1 MLGWMKMQCNGLNPR
16 SSHMKCFFFVICLFN
31 FGWVEMGHSSTP
43 VVENPIDK
51 LVGLHQIL
59 VQAPDEAE
67 LHLAHL
73 ALQEA
78 MVDTWRSNDFWTT
91 SCDAL
96 GDRMG
101 VVHVGE
107 KNERLAIITW
117 NAEKKNRTQLYGG
130 VVIFFDRF
138 GHQIVQELE
147 HYASTVANSS
157 IDSKK
162 RFKPE
167 KWPGAIYYDLIL
179 QHQGKTPIYTLLGWD
194 GADGIRTRK
203 IVETL
208 TIHGGKLRFGTPV
221 IDAGKGSQK
230 RLILEFSDNL
240 TAMLRW
246 REDLNMIVMDHLSA
260 PDASL
265 RGRTAF
271 YGPDMTYDALV
282 WQKNHWVLKENVDV
296 RDPDMKGPWNN
307 PKRPRR
313 RPRNG

>member
-1 MLGWMKMQCNGLNPR
+1 MGGWMKMQFNDLNPR
-16 SSHMKCFFFVICLFN
+16 SSHMKCVFFVICFFSL
-31 FGWVEMGHSSTP
+31 GWVEMGHSSTP
-43 VVENPIDK
+43 VAENPIDK
-51 LVGLHQIL
+51 LVGLHQNL
-59 VQAPDEAE
+59 VQAAGETE
-67 LHLAHL
+67 LLSAHL
-73 ALQEA
+73 LLQEA
-78 MVDTWRSNDFWTT
+78 MLDTWSSHDFWTT
-91 SCDAL
+91 AWDAL

-101 VVHVGE
+101 VVHAGE
-107 KNERLAIITW
+107 KNERLAVITW

-130 VVIFFDRF
+130 VVIFFDRS
-138 GHQIVQELE
+138 GNQIVKELE
-147 HYASTVANSS
+147 NVSSKVDKSS

-167 KWPGAIYYDLIL
+167 KWPGAVYYELIL

-208 TIHGGKLRFGTPV
+208 TVQGEKLRFGTPV

-230 RLILEFSDNL
+230 RLILEFADNV

-246 REDLNMIVMDHLSA
+246 RDDLNMIVMDHLSA

-271 YGPDMTYDALV
+271 YGPDMTYDALI
-282 WQKNHWVLKENVDV
+282 WQKNHWVLKEDVDV